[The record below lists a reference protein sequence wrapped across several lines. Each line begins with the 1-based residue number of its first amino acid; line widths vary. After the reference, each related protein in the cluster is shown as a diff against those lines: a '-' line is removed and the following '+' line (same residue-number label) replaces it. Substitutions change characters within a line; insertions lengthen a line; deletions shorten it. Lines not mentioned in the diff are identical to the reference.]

1 MARVNVDDNVDLS
14 FAAINPEAMG
24 INESTLHVGQTNPAK
39 KQNMLCEESCHRGD
53 RIPPP
58 RWRLGS
64 TAVTLSRHRGE
75 SCFSKARSE
84 KTPF

>member
-39 KQNMLCEESCHRGD
+39 KQNMSYTG
-53 RIPPP
+53 I
-58 RWRLGS
+58 G
-64 TAVTLSRHRGE
+64 RHI
-75 SCFSKARSE
+75 
-84 KTPF
+84 